1 MLFGEWIYVLCC
13 LWCGNLWGTFLF
25 RYHIKKWGTIA
36 SIKQFI
42 HLASYLTRRTFLA
55 FHGKYLGTT
64 RAREQQA
71 RMQTR
76 VTGLRKAVRFPE
88 QRISYYYAY
97 IATPRPPL
105 LGAFSATN
113 RSLPSL
119 HPHLR
124 TPMLKAPQALFIITR
139 ITHVL
144 HQFTTPLIHGL
155 PSASFI
161 FNPIPPTLTTPL
173 LRINQTSSRYL

>member
-1 MLFGEWIYVLCC
+1 MYYAV
-13 LWCGNLWGTFLF
+13 CGVATCGGHSYFD
-25 RYHIKKWGTIA
+25 TISKSVA
-36 SIKQFI
+36 LLLVSI

-71 RMQTR
+71 RIQTR

-144 HQFTTPLIHGL
+144 HTYYTRITQIYHAPYPWITQRFFYFQPHSSHAYHTTSP
-155 PSASFI
+155 
-161 FNPIPPTLTTPL
+161 
-173 LRINQTSSRYL
+173 Y